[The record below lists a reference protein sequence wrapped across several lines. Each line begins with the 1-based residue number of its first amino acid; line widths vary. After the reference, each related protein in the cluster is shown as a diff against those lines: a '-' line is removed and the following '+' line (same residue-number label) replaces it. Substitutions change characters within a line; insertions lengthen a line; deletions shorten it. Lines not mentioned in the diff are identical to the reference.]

1 VSAPVTI
8 TLRQPIERRSA
19 STGQVVDSV
28 AELVLRP
35 LKLGDLV
42 AAMDAAADAGKGTMT
57 LHLAARC
64 CGVTAAEMADLGIED
79 GMEVMDAVAGF
90 IPAGLRTGTAGS
102 T

>member
-1 VSAPVTI
+1 MTGTVKIA
-8 TLRQPIERRSA
+8 LRQPIERRSA
-19 STGQVVDSV
+19 QTGKVVDSV
-28 AELVLRP
+28 AELLLRP

-42 AAMDAAADAGKGTMT
+42 AAMDAAGEGGKGTMT

-64 CGVTAAEMADLGIED
+64 CGVGAAELAELGIED